1 MNDCIVL
8 RQKTRCLIVGVTLIL
23 GGVLGAYSQGASA
36 KELERAHPP
45 RAEQHGIVDA
55 QGAASDPAV
64 ARLEVRLS
72 ELERDLRASTGRV
85 EELSYQVR
93 QLSDRLEKLS
103 SDVDYRLGQQGA
115 GATGSTVAAAAN
127 QPAPPSSQ
135 EPASPGYRAGSED
148 GPTVLGRLPES
159 EARIAT
165 APPAAPEP
173 AAPAESSAQTAA
185 AVSTGTPREQ
195 YAHGFGLLRKA
206 NYDEAEIAFSEFL
219 KNNPD
224 DPLADNA
231 RYWLGEAYYA
241 RGQYAPAAEAF
252 LDAYQKN
259 KAGPKAPDA
268 LLKLGMSLGSLNK
281 VPEACATYQ
290 ELRTALPDAPVSIKN
305 KAEQERRTLGCK

>member
-1 MNDCIVL
+1 
-8 RQKTRCLIVGVTLIL
+8 
-23 GGVLGAYSQGASA
+23 
-36 KELERAHPP
+36 
-45 RAEQHGIVDA
+45 
-55 QGAASDPAV
+55 
-64 ARLEVRLS
+64 
-72 ELERDLRASTGRV
+72 
-85 EELSYQVR
+85 
-93 QLSDRLEKLS
+93 
-103 SDVDYRLGQQGA
+103 
-115 GATGSTVAAAAN
+115 
-127 QPAPPSSQ
+127 
-135 EPASPGYRAGSED
+135 
-148 GPTVLGRLPES
+148 LGRLPES
-159 EARIAT
+159 EARTAT

-173 AAPAESSAQTAA
+173 AAPAESSTQTAA

-206 NYDEAEIAFSEFL
+206 NYDEAEIAFAEFL

-231 RYWLGEAYYA
+231 RYWLGETYYA

-259 KAGPKAPDA
+259 KAGSKAPDA

-305 KAEQERRTLGCK
+305 KAEQERRNLRCK